1 MFILYTKNNC
11 VYCEKVKGAF
21 LHLGVSYEERNISN
35 KTYLDEVRSH
45 GARTMPFLV
54 DTTANVMMGESDDI
68 IAYAQEGSF

>member
-11 VYCEKVKGAF
+11 IYCDKVKDAF
-21 LHLGVSYEERNISN
+21 LHLGVAYEERNIGN
-35 KTYLDEVRSH
+35 KVYLDEARAQ
-45 GARTMPFLV
+45 GARTVPFLV